1 MGYKQRRRI
10 VRFGSVSR
18 GIVLPKG
25 WIEFND
31 FQDGD
36 CVTVLGDSV
45 LIVSHPKDELRA
57 HKVLELIERG
67 LLEREDIGIGQQLF
81 VPDRQLEARV
91 PKRRR
96 R

>member
-10 VRFGSVSR
+10 VRFGAVSR

-36 CVTVLGDSV
+36 HVTVLGDSV
-45 LIVSHPKDELRA
+45 LIITHPKDELKAR
-57 HKVLELIERG
+57 KVLTFIEEG
-67 LLEREDIGIGQQLF
+67 LLKHGGSG
-81 VPDRQLEARV
+81 AG
-91 PKRRR
+91 
-96 R
+96 

>member
-10 VRFGSVSR
+10 VRFGAVSR

-36 CVTVLGDSV
+36 HVTVLGDSV
-45 LIVSHPKDELRA
+45 LIVSHPKDELTARR
-57 HKVLELIERG
+57 VLELIERG
-67 LLEREDIGIGQQLF
+67 LSNAKILG
-81 VPDRQLEARV
+81 
-91 PKRRR
+91 
-96 R
+96 